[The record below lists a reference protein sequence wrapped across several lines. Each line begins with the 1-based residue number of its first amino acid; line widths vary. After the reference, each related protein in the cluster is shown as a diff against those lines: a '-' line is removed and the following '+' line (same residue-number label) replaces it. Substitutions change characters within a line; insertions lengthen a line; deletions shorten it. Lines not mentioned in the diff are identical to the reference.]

1 MVEVLGVVELYFVVC
16 FLIYIVTLTA
26 VRNSDKEE
34 KKLRV
39 QEREKKSKQQKLRK
53 RKSSI
58 QRSTINL
65 GLAKYNKSCL
75 IG

>member
-39 QEREKKSKQQKLRK
+39 QEREKKIKTTKTEETEKFYSNVNH
-53 RKSSI
+53 KSRFSEI
-58 QRSTINL
+58 
-65 GLAKYNKSCL
+65 
-75 IG
+75 